1 MIEEV
6 DGQIIKVYMDAGY
19 KPQQVIK
26 SLAGILGAACLT
38 ATVSSAKYSS
48 DNFSVKIEVEEHES
62 D

>member
-1 MIEEV
+1 MIEEIE
-6 DGQIIKVYMDAGY
+6 DQIIKMYMEAGC
-19 KPQQVIK
+19 KPVQVIK

-48 DNFSVKIEVEEHES
+48 DNFSVKIEVEEHEQ